1 MQQNNISNLK
11 KEDKHMLKKSIK
23 KFIALTLATVT
34 VATGSTAVSASTL
47 TPKKS
52 HSEAQITEYVDYFNE
67 ITDRYA
73 FRPDGYVPLYIDGTH
88 DSQLYD
94 SWQMTKLLQNTP
106 GITSEQKADMK
117 KAADTW
123 KKAYLSE
130 RMVYIYWVK
139 WSRMY
144 SYIDDKVSLSQS
156 TSWAPRC
163 KAYAQKMYNETNT
176 YISGKSKYNPKL
188 ANELRKFNKQRLNIY
203 NKAIDTWFY
212 KMTKKQRAK
221 WGSNIISG
229 GANGHSYALMTS
241 YVSHCLTKNKMTSNP
256 YYLVGIDSVDAF
268 GRGDNYAWGTLK
280 LNPFNG
286 SKDAPNTVW
295 NRHIQWKKW

>member
-1 MQQNNISNLK
+1 
-11 KEDKHMLKKSIK
+11 MLKKSIK
-23 KFIALTLATVT
+23 KFIATALAVATVVT
-34 VATGSTAVSASTL
+34 SSTAVSASTL

-73 FRPDGYVPLYIDGTH
+73 FRPDGHTPVYTDGDH
-88 DSQLYD
+88 DSQAYD
-94 SWQMTKLLQNTP
+94 SWQMTMMLQNTP

-123 KKAYLSE
+123 KRSYLSE
-130 RMVYIYWVK
+130 RMISIYWIK

-144 SYIDDKVSLSQS
+144 SYIEDKVCFSQS

-188 ANELRKFNKQRLNIY
+188 ANELRKFNNQRLNIY
-203 NKAIDTWFY
+203 NKAIDTWFF

>member
-1 MQQNNISNLK
+1 
-11 KEDKHMLKKSIK
+11 MLNKTIK
-23 KFIALTLATVT
+23 KFIATALAVAT
-34 VATGSTAVSASTL
+34 VATTMVAPVSASTL

-130 RMVYIYWVK
+130 RMVYVYWVK

-144 SYIDDKVSLSQS
+144 RYIEDKVCFSQS

-163 KAYAQKMYNETNT
+163 KAYAQKMYNEANA

-188 ANELRKFNKQRLNIY
+188 ANELRKFNNQRLNIY
-203 NKAIDTWFY
+203 NKAIDTWFF

-241 YVSHCLTKNKMTSNP
+241 YVDSCFDKNKMSSDP
-256 YYLVGIDSVDAF
+256 YYSYGETNYLGLIDCY
-268 GRGDNYAWGTLK
+268 GDKNSYRYNTLK
-280 LNPFNG
+280 LHGYDLNPNG
-286 SKDAPNTVW
+286 PNPTW

>member
-1 MQQNNISNLK
+1 
-11 KEDKHMLKKSIK
+11 MLKKSLK
-23 KFIALTLATVT
+23 KLIATALAVAT

-73 FRPDGYVPLYIDGTH
+73 FRPDGYVPLYADGTH
-88 DSQLYD
+88 DSQIYR
-94 SWQMTKLLQNTP
+94 SWQMTTLLQNTP

-117 KAADTW
+117 KAAATW
-123 KKAYLSE
+123 KRSYLSE
-130 RMVYIYWVK
+130 RMILVYWIK

-144 SYIDDKVSLSQS
+144 HYIDDKVCLSQS

-163 KAYAQKMYNETNT
+163 KAYAKKMYNEANT

-188 ANELRKFNKQRLNIY
+188 ANELKKFNKQRLNIY

-212 KMTKKQRAK
+212 KMSKKQRAK
-221 WGSNIISG
+221 WGSTISSG
-229 GANGHSYALMTS
+229 GTNGHSLALMSS
-241 YVSHCLTKNKMTSNP
+241 YVSHCLYKNDLEIDP
-256 YYLVGIDSVDAF
+256 YYSCGNLDCSTNLDDY
-268 GRGDNYAWGTLK
+268 GDKNHYSSKTLK
-280 LNPFNG
+280 LNG
-286 SKDAPNTVW
+286 YDTSKNAPNRIW
-295 NRHIQWKKW
+295 NNHIDWDRW

>member
-1 MQQNNISNLK
+1 
-11 KEDKHMLKKSIK
+11 MLNKTIK
-23 KFIALTLATVT
+23 KLIALTLATVT

-73 FRPDGYVPLYIDGTH
+73 FRPDGYVPLYADGTH
-88 DSQLYD
+88 NSQMYN

-117 KAADTW
+117 KAAATW
-123 KKAYLSE
+123 KRSYLSE
-130 RMVYIYWVK
+130 RMILVYWIK
-139 WSRMY
+139 WTRMY
-144 SYIDDKVSLSQS
+144 YYIEDKVYLSQS

-163 KAYAQKMYNETNT
+163 KAYAKKMYNETNA

-188 ANELRKFNKQRLNIY
+188 ANELKKFNKQRLNIY

-212 KMTKKQRAK
+212 KMSKKQRAK
-221 WGSNIISG
+221 WGSNIVSG
-229 GANGHSYALMTS
+229 GANGGSLALMSS
-241 YVSHCLTKNKMTSNP
+241 YVSDCLYKKDLAIRP
-256 YYLVGIDSVDAF
+256 YYSC
-268 GRGDNYAWGTLK
+268 GDKDCSTNLDDYGDKNHYSSKTLK
-280 LNPFNG
+280 LHG
-286 SKDAPNTVW
+286 YDTSKNAPNRIW
-295 NRHIQWKKW
+295 NNHIEWKRW

>member
-1 MQQNNISNLK
+1 
-11 KEDKHMLKKSIK
+11 MLKKTLK
-23 KFIALTLATVT
+23 KLIALTLATVT

-52 HSEAQITEYVDYFNE
+52 HSVAEITEYVDYFND

-73 FRPDGYVPLYIDGTH
+73 FRPDGYVPLYINGTH

-94 SWQMTKLLQNTP
+94 SWQMTTLLQKTP

-117 KAADTW
+117 KAASTW

-130 RMVYIYWVK
+130 RMVSVYWVK

-144 SYIDDKVSLSQS
+144 EYIEDKVYLSQS

-163 KAYAQKMYNETNT
+163 KAYAKKMYNETNA

-188 ANELRKFNKQRLNIY
+188 ANELKKFNKQRLSIY

-212 KMTKKQRAK
+212 KMSKKQRAK
-221 WGSNIISG
+221 WGSNIVSG
-229 GANGHSYALMTS
+229 GANGQSYALMTS
-241 YVSHCLTKNKMTSNP
+241 Y
-256 YYLVGIDSVDAF
+256 IDSCFRKKKMSGSLHVYGMLSCSTSVDDY
-268 GRGDNYAWGTLK
+268 GDKDNYRLGTLK
-280 LNPFNG
+280 LHGYNLNPNG
-286 SKDAPNTVW
+286 ANPTW

>member
-1 MQQNNISNLK
+1 
-11 KEDKHMLKKSIK
+11 MLNKTIK
-23 KFIALTLATVT
+23 KLLAVTLTTVT
-34 VATGSTAVSASTL
+34 LVTSAMPVSASTL

-52 HSEAQITEYVDYFNE
+52 HSEAQITEFVDYFND

-94 SWQMTKLLQNTP
+94 SWQMTTLLQKTP

-117 KAADTW
+117 KAASTW
-123 KKAYLSE
+123 KRSYLSE
-130 RMVYIYWVK
+130 RMVSVYWVK

-144 SYIDDKVSLSQS
+144 EYIEDKVYLSQS

-163 KAYAQKMYNETNT
+163 KAYAKKMYNEANT

-188 ANELRKFNKQRLNIY
+188 ANELRKFNKQRFNTY

-212 KMTKKQRAK
+212 KMNKKQRAK
-221 WGSNIISG
+221 YGSNIVGG
-229 GANGHSYALMTS
+229 GANGQSYALMTS
-241 YVSHCLTKNKMTSNP
+241 Y
-256 YYLVGIDSVDAF
+256 IDSCFKKKKMSGSLHVYGMLSCSSSVDDY
-268 GRGDNYAWGTLK
+268 GDKDNYRLGTLK
-280 LNPFNG
+280 LHGYDLNPNG
-286 SKDAPNTVW
+286 PNPTW

>member
-1 MQQNNISNLK
+1 
-11 KEDKHMLKKSIK
+11 MLKKSIK

-144 SYIDDKVSLSQS
+144 RYIEDKVCFSQS

-229 GANGHSYALMTS
+229 GANGHSDALMTS
-241 YVSHCLTKNKMTSNP
+241 YVSHCLTKNKMAARP
-256 YYLVGIDSVDAF
+256 YYHGSMLDCSIYIDDY
-268 GRGDNYAWGTLK
+268 GDKNHYSSKTLK
-280 LNPFNG
+280 LHGYDLNPNG
-286 SKDAPNTVW
+286 PNPTW

>member
-1 MQQNNISNLK
+1 
-11 KEDKHMLKKSIK
+11 MLNKTIK
-23 KFIALTLATVT
+23 KLIALALATVT

-73 FRPDGYVPLYIDGTH
+73 FRPDGYVPLYVAGTH
-88 DSQLYD
+88 DDSQMYA

-106 GITSEQKADMK
+106 GITSEQKSDMK

-123 KKAYLSE
+123 KRSYLSE
-130 RMVYIYWVK
+130 RMILVYWIK
-139 WSRMY
+139 WTRMY
-144 SYIDDKVSLSQS
+144 HYIDEKVSLSQS

-163 KAYAQKMYNETNT
+163 KAYAKKMYNETNA

-188 ANELRKFNKQRLNIY
+188 ANELKKFNKQRLNIY

-212 KMTKKQRAK
+212 KMSKKQRAK
-221 WGSNIISG
+221 WGTISSG
-229 GANGHSYALMTS
+229 GANGHSYALMS
-241 YVSHCLTKNKMTSNP
+241 CYVSDCLYKKDLATDP
-256 YYLVGIDSVDAF
+256 YYSCGDKDSSSSLDDY
-268 GRGDNYAWGTLK
+268 GDKYHYSSKTLK
-280 LNPFNG
+280 LNG
-286 SKDAPNTVW
+286 YDTSKNAPNRIW
-295 NRHIQWKKW
+295 NNHIEWKRW

>member
-1 MQQNNISNLK
+1 
-11 KEDKHMLKKSIK
+11 MLKKTLK
-23 KFIALTLATVT
+23 KLIATALAVAT
-34 VATGSTAVSASTL
+34 VATSGTAVSASTL

-52 HSEAQITEYVDYFNE
+52 HSKAQITEYVDYFND

-73 FRPDGYVPLYIDGTH
+73 FRPEGYIPLYIDGTH

-94 SWQMTKLLQNTP
+94 SWQMTTLLQNTP

-117 KAADTW
+117 KAASTW

-130 RMVYIYWVK
+130 RMISVYWIK

-144 SYIDDKVSLSQS
+144 RYIEDKVFLSQS

-163 KAYAQKMYNETNT
+163 KAYAKKMYNEANT

-188 ANELRKFNKQRLNIY
+188 ANELKKFNKQRLNIY

-212 KMTKKQRAK
+212 KMSKKQRAK
-221 WGSNIISG
+221 YGSNIVGG
-229 GANGHSYALMTS
+229 GANGQSYALMTS
-241 YVSHCLTKNKMTSNP
+241 YIDSCFKKNKMSGSLHVYGETS
-256 YYLVGIDSVDAF
+256 YSGLIDCYGDK
-268 GRGDNYAWGTLK
+268 DNYRYNTLK
-280 LNPFNG
+280 LHGYDLNPNG
-286 SKDAPNTVW
+286 PNPTW

>member
-1 MQQNNISNLK
+1 
-11 KEDKHMLKKSIK
+11 MLKKTLK
-23 KFIALTLATVT
+23 KLLAVTLTAVT
-34 VATGSTAVSASTL
+34 LVTSAMPVSASTL

-52 HSEAQITEYVDYFNE
+52 HSEAQITEHVDYFNE

-144 SYIDDKVSLSQS
+144 RYIEDKVSLSQS

-188 ANELRKFNKQRLNIY
+188 ANELRKCNNQRLNIY
-203 NKAIDTWFY
+203 NKAIDTWFF

-229 GANGHSYALMTS
+229 GANGHSYALMTC
-241 YVSHCLTKNKMTSNP
+241 YVDSCFDKNKMSSDP
-256 YYLVGIDSVDAF
+256 YYRYGETNYLGLIDC
-268 GRGDNYAWGTLK
+268 YADKDHYRYNTLK
-280 LNPFNG
+280 LHGYDLNPNG
-286 SKDAPNTVW
+286 PNPTW